1 MRADTSTASIHE
13 DGGIVKPTQPLEQG
27 FLFPVEA
34 SYTSSTKRRG
44 TKQQRKIVGKSAK
57 SVNDTVD
64 IKKPP
69 VYNADDIYKRIDM
82 GLPME
87 LRELKALE
95 IAARS
100 KIGFGDGVWQVPSQ
114 TSISTKYRVTL
125 GESQS
130 CSCEDFQLHR
140 KPCKHIIAA
149 SLVCARDHDGK
160 APEIVVD
167 AVPKRPT
174 YKQDWPK
181 YDLAQMT
188 EKRRFLAL
196 LFDLTRGI
204 QDPPQPSSKPGRKPI
219 SMRDM
224 VFACALKVFTTFSS
238 RRFAC
243 DLADAHEKGYLS
255 QLMHSMRV
263 CAYLEN
269 PLLTPVLEGLIVR
282 SSLPLKSVESTFAP
296 DSTGFSTS
304 RFVRWHDEKYGAMRS
319 GKAWVKTHA
328 ICGVKTNIVTSVEI
342 GGQYDNDCP
351 MFQPLVEMTAKNFKV
366 ESVPADKAYLSHENL
381 AQVDTLGGT
390 AWVPFKSNSIQG
402 EAGSLWEK
410 MYLFYNYRRE
420 EFLKKYHQ
428 RSNIESTFSMV
439 KAKFRDHVRSKTD
452 VAMKNEVLTKF
463 LCHNIVVVHQ
473 SQIELGIE
481 AEFWQKEE
489 RERNGVLPTTST

>member
-1 MRADTSTASIHE
+1 MKRK
-13 DGGIVKPTQPLEQG
+13 KPKELPEN
-27 FLFPVEA
+27 
-34 SYTSSTKRRG
+34 
-44 TKQQRKIVGKSAK
+44 
-57 SVNDTVD
+57 VNERVD
-64 IKKPP
+64 IQQPQ
-69 VYNADDIYKRIDM
+69 VYNVDDIYKRIDM
-82 GLPME
+82 GSPME

-100 KIGFGDGVWQVPSQ
+100 KIGFRDGAWQVPSQ
-114 TSISTKYRVTL
+114 TSISTKYKVTI
-125 GESQS
+125 GESPS
-130 CSCEDFQLHR
+130 CDCEDFQLTR

-188 EKRRFLAL
+188 EKKRFLAL

-204 QDPPQPSSKPGRKPI
+204 QDPPQPAGKPGRKPI

-224 VFACALKVFTTFSS
+224 VFASALKVFTTFSS

-243 DLADAHEKGYLS
+243 DLADAYEKGYLS
-255 QLMHSMRV
+255 QLMHSVRV
-263 CAYLEN
+263 CAYLEY

-282 SSLPLKSVESTFAP
+282 SSLPLKSIETTLIP

-304 RFVRWHDEKYGAMRS
+304 RFVRWHDEKYGTMRS
-319 GKAWVKTHA
+319 GKAWVKAHA
-328 ICGVKTNIVTSVEI
+328 ICGAITNIVTAVEI
-342 GGQYDNDCP
+342 AGQYDGDCP
-351 MFQPLVEMTAKNFKV
+351 MFKPLVETTAKNFNV
-366 ESVPADKAYLSHENL
+366 QSVPADKAYLSHENL
-381 AQVDTLGGT
+381 AQVDKLGAT

-481 AEFWQKEE
+481 AEFWQKEQE
-489 RERNGVLPTTST
+489 GTRDVLPLIQV